1 MVALATAILNPTVP
15 RDSIPL
21 GDPTAADPW
30 GAIGGDL
37 TWGG

>member
-1 MVALATAILNPTVP
+1 MVALPTAVPNPTFP
-15 RDSIPL
+15 RDAIAL